1 MTNPDIRAYCQAK
14 NFHRQTEARWL
25 ALAAADG
32 AALLRLAQELKAGEN
47 HLKDILDWL
56 EEIALRDGGAIAEI
70 LAREEFAR
78 IASDPR
84 LGRNDKL
91 KRLKD
96 EIRRLRYPRLARI
109 EDGIQRRVREMK
121 LDPRLSLTVPA
132 GLEGGGVTVN
142 IRATACDDLER
153 LAAQLVRAA
162 ETDAMKE
169 IFSLLRGEIGE
180 EDRATK

>member
-1 MTNPDIRAYCQAK
+1 VTNPDIQAYCRAK

-25 ALAAADG
+25 ALPAADG
-32 AALLRLAQELKAGEN
+32 EALLRLARELKAGEN

-56 EEIALRDGGAIAEI
+56 EEIALGDGGAIAEI
-70 LAREEFAR
+70 LTRQEFAR

-91 KRLKD
+91 KRLK
-96 EIRRLRYPRLARI
+96 EELRRLRFPRLARI
-109 EDGIQRRVREMK
+109 EEEIRRHIRDMK
-121 LDPRLSLTVPA
+121 LDPLLSVSVPP
-132 GLEGGGVTVN
+132 GLEGGAVTVN
-142 IRATACDDLER
+142 IRAAACDDLKR
-153 LAAQLVRAA
+153 VAAQLVRAT

-169 IFSLLRGEIGE
+169 IFSLLRGETAE